1 MASEKVLLVVPE
13 GHIQT
18 FPKEY
23 QGSLSTLS
31 GFINLVR
38 QKQERM
44 PKHFLMHRGNKT
56 VVDTSVQVE
65 EVTEVLTGK
74 PKVEVNITN
83 NFHEK
88 VEQVINNKGGE
99 KE

>member
-1 MASEKVLLVVPE
+1 
-13 GHIQT
+13 
-18 FPKEY
+18 
-23 QGSLSTLS
+23 
-31 GFINLVR
+31 
-38 QKQERM
+38 M
-44 PKHFLMHRGNKT
+44 PKHFLMRRGNKT

-65 EVTEVLTGK
+65 DVTDALTGES
-74 PKVEVNITN
+74 KVEVNITN